1 MPEIGTTMT
10 PCLAFTQL
18 HQQDKPLLMGNVWNV
33 QSVRA
38 FEKSE
43 FQALGTSSAAIA
55 NSLGYEDGQQLPFVV
70 LLYQIERITQ
80 STSLPL
86 SVDLEG
92 GYGETS
98 QEIVENIRTFHKMGV
113 VGINLED
120 SKVENG
126 ERKLS
131 DGISFSILLHKI
143 TSSLKNENIN
153 VFVNVRCD
161 AFLMQHDNALMM
173 AIERID
179 LYEKAGADGI
189 FLPGISREDDIR
201 KVVSCT
207 HLPINVMCIPDLPDF
222 EVLARLG
229 VKRISMGNC
238 VYNKVYDTM
247 EKTINQI
254 LIQQSFHPL
263 F

>member
-1 MPEIGTTMT
+1 MT
-10 PCLAFTQL
+10 SFSAFTQF
-18 HQQDKPLLMGNVWNV
+18 HQQDRPLLIGNVWNV
-33 QSVRA
+33 QSVRV
-38 FEKSE
+38 FEKIG
-43 FQALGTSSAAIA
+43 FQALATSSAAMA
-55 NSLGYEDGQQLPFVV
+55 HALGYEDGQQLPFSE
-70 LLYQIERITQ
+70 LIYLINRIVKCTH
-80 STSLPL
+80 LPL
-86 SVDLEG
+86 SVDLES
-92 GYGETS
+92 GYGES
-98 QEIVENIRTFHKMGV
+98 SEEIIENIRVLHKMGV

-126 ERKLS
+126 KRKLL

-143 TSSLKNENIN
+143 TTCLKNEKIN

-189 FLPGISREDDIR
+189 FLPGISRYDDIHT
-201 KVVSCT
+201 VVSCT
-207 HLPINVMCIPDLPDF
+207 HLPLNVMCMPDLPDF
-222 EVLARLG
+222 EVLVRLG
-229 VKRISMGNC
+229 VKRISMGNW
-238 VYNKVYDTM
+238 VYTKIYDTM

>member
-1 MPEIGTTMT
+1 
-10 PCLAFTQL
+10 
-18 HQQDKPLLMGNVWNV
+18 MGNVWNV

-38 FEKSE
+38 FEKSG

-55 NSLGYEDGQQLPFVV
+55 NSLGYEDGEELPFVE
-70 LLYQIERITQ
+70 LLYQLERITKN
-80 STSLPL
+80 TSLPL

-92 GYGETS
+92 GYGQTS
-98 QEIVENIRTFHKMGV
+98 QEIVENIRKLHKMGV

-120 SKVENG
+120 SMVENG
-126 ERKLS
+126 ERKIS

-161 AFLMQHDNALMM
+161 AFLIQQNNTLTLAK
-173 AIERID
+173 ERID

-189 FLPGISREDDIR
+189 FLPGISRDDDIR
-201 KVVSCT
+201 SAVSCT
-207 HLPINVMCIPDLPDF
+207 HLPINVMCMPDLPDF

-229 VKRISMGNC
+229 VKRISMGNW

>member
-1 MPEIGTTMT
+1 MAEIDTTMT
-10 PCLAFTQL
+10 SFTTFNQL

-38 FEKSE
+38 FEKSG

-55 NSLGYEDGQQLPFVV
+55 NSLGYEDGEELPFVE
-70 LLYQIERITQ
+70 LLYQLERITKN
-80 STSLPL
+80 TSLPL

-92 GYGETS
+92 GYGQTS
-98 QEIVENIRTFHKMGV
+98 QEIVENIRKLHKMGV

-120 SKVENG
+120 SMVENG
-126 ERKLS
+126 ERKIS

-161 AFLMQHDNALMM
+161 AFLIQQNNTLTLAK
-173 AIERID
+173 ERID

-189 FLPGISREDDIR
+189 FLPGISRDDDIR
-201 KVVSCT
+201 SAVSCT
-207 HLPINVMCIPDLPDF
+207 HLPINVMCMPDLPDF

-229 VKRISMGNC
+229 VKRISMGNW

>member
-1 MPEIGTTMT
+1 MPSYS
-10 PCLAFTQL
+10 AFNQL
-18 HQQDKPLLMGNVWNV
+18 HHQDKPLLLGNVWNV

-38 FEKSE
+38 FEKSG

-55 NSLGYEDGQQLPFVV
+55 NSLGYEDGQQLSFGE
-70 LLYQIERITQ
+70 LLYQIERIIK

-98 QEIVENIRTFHKMGV
+98 QEIVENIRTLHKMGV

-126 ERKLS
+126 ARKLS
-131 DGISFSILLHKI
+131 DGNSFSILLHKI

-161 AFLMQHDNALMM
+161 AFLMQHDNALTL

-189 FLPGISREDDIR
+189 FLPGISRDDDIR
-201 KVVSCT
+201 TVVSCT
-207 HLPINVMCIPDLPDF
+207 HLPINVMCMPDLPDF
-222 EVLARLG
+222 EVLARWG
-229 VKRISMGNC
+229 VKRISMGNW
-238 VYNKVYDTM
+238 VFTKIYDTM

>member
-1 MPEIGTTMT
+1 MT
-10 PCLAFTQL
+10 SFSAFTQF
-18 HQQDKPLLMGNVWNV
+18 HQQDRPLLIGNVWNV

-38 FEKSE
+38 FEKSG

-55 NSLGYEDGQQLPFVV
+55 HSLGYEDGQQLSFGE
-70 LLYQIERITQ
+70 LLYQIERITKN
-80 STSLPL
+80 TSLPL

-92 GYGETS
+92 GYGETC
-98 QEIVENIRTFHKMGV
+98 QEIVENIRTLHKMGV

-126 ERKLS
+126 KRKLL

-143 TSSLKNENIN
+143 TTCLKNEKIN

-189 FLPGISREDDIR
+189 FLPGISRYDDIHT
-201 KVVSCT
+201 VVSCT
-207 HLPINVMCIPDLPDF
+207 HLPLNVMCMPDLPDF
-222 EVLARLG
+222 EVLVRLG
-229 VKRISMGNC
+229 VKRISMGNW
-238 VYNKVYDTM
+238 VYTKIYDTM